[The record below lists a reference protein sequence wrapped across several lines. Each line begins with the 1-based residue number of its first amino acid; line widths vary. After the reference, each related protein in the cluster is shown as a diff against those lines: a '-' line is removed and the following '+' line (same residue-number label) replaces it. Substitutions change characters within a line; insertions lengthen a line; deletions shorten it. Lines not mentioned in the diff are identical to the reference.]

1 MKIIRSCNK
10 DMSTIHGFIWPTS
23 GLVKANDF
31 LPTNVCGNGL
41 HGLKLNQ
48 NNPGIW
54 YGGKFLV
61 LEVDEN
67 KIIDLQDKC
76 KFPEAIVEKVFD
88 DMASLTNYLFDNI
101 NIEGMYMRTQVS
113 EKSVKWIGGDYSTLT
128 GGFTSTLTGGNY
140 STLTGGDCS
149 TLTGGFTSTL
159 RGRLGSTLSGGFGST
174 LIVEYFDG
182 KKCRISI
189 AYVGE
194 NYILPN
200 VKYKVNDKGNFVEV

>member
-128 GGFTSTLTGGNY
+128 GGFTSTL
-140 STLTGGDCS
+140 
-149 TLTGGFTSTL
+149 

-194 NYILPN
+194 NDILPN